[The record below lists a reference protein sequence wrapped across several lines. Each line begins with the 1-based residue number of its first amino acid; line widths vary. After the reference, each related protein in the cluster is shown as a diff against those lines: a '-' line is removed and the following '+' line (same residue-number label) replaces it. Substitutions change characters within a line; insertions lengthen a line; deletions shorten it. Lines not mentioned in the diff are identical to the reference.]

1 MCECCNYIKDL
12 QKIENRPEDK
22 PGIKHILKV
31 RLITVTKRKGIKR
44 DVGTINWRAFDLN
57 YCPMCGRKLK
67 EGDQM
72 IEKIIEAM
80 QDLTEGFKEKEYV
93 CYYKINMGFLEKVY
107 LTKKE
112 LVKFINRNKT
122 AELEVYKIKDK
133 VKIERKIKI
142 KDGD

>member
-31 RLITVTKRKGIKR
+31 RLIKVKKRKGIKR

-67 EGDQM
+67 EGD
-72 IEKIIEAM
+72 
-80 QDLTEGFKEKEYV
+80 
-93 CYYKINMGFLEKVY
+93 
-107 LTKKE
+107 
-112 LVKFINRNKT
+112 
-122 AELEVYKIKDK
+122 
-133 VKIERKIKI
+133 
-142 KDGD
+142 